1 MSFKEIFTMQVNPV
15 TTNTYPQL
23 KINKEEYCAQK
34 NHINFKAKNVPN
46 ESFGEIMD
54 GIMSNWFAQSTIGL
68 GPILY
73 GRLTCLK
80 MLDGLKD
87 HFDAGSLAIFVVAG
101 IVFTT
106 GAVISTYGLCRG
118 GYKGVKF
125 LGKMLKNH

>member
-1 MSFKEIFTMQVNPV
+1 MQVSPI
-15 TTNTYPQL
+15 TTNTNQQIKYNLPDSVTR
-23 KINKEEYCAQK
+23 KMPE
-34 NHINFKAKNVPN
+34 INFRAKAIRE

-80 MLDGLKD
+80 MLDRLKD